1 MNTTLFITGAL
12 AVGIVLGLG
21 LTELYWRKKGK
32 T

>member
-1 MNTTLFITGAL
+1 MNTALSMAGAL
-12 AVGIVLGLG
+12 AVWIVPGLA